1 MASFKLNPT
10 TNKWEPITEKQKGDS
25 DLKRIAS
32 NFGLSLQQVLYGT
45 GKQEVAAR
53 KQYEKVT
60 ATSSTPY
67 GVGQGSYGEVSMAE
81 QPKERGREWIG
92 RDPSANAPAPADVPM
107 TPQDNIDAMWQSVY
121 DEAQAYQQIYGEQP
135 PSSWWDAR
143 TTPIENA
150 QKRYDLTVKGTSGTS
165 GTSGTKSGPSFAD
178 ILASKKFEYEKGQDA
193 AQAKIDAA
201 ALAKV
206 ETDRLDKIA
215 GGKAGETYLR
225 EQAKT
230 RKIDMLKRVAELYD
244 PQQQATKDQ
253 LVEVLKNASA
263 AFDLAEQQVGSAQ
276 EQYTKNFKGSTAY
289 EGVPISTYSV
299 ADNPLLA
306 ALRSQ
311 GAGTGEVQAA
321 TDLARQTGQQ
331 TSDLEKY
338 ALAQLNTGQLNYGS
352 AQQNAAQMGTMAALQ
367 QLGGRRAEVKSGIN
381 TQFAEQ
387 LAALGKERTAA
398 ESDVDTVINDIIS
411 RADEMAAN
419 TKVDE
424 GKAPVVTAP
433 VVTTPSKPDTPP
445 PPPEQGQPAPA
456 AKPKPKPVVTTP
468 VVKPPVVEPVV
479 PPKKKVSTSTIR
491 RS

>member
-1 MASFKLNPT
+1 MATFKLNPV
-10 TNKWEPITEKQKGDS
+10 TNKWEPITEQQKGDS

-32 NFGLSLQQVLYGT
+32 SFGLSLQQVLYGT

-53 KQYEKVT
+53 KKYEKVT

-67 GVGQGSYGEVSMAE
+67 GVGEGTYGDVSLPE
-81 QPKERGREWIG
+81 PPKDTGREWIG
-92 RDPSANAPAPADVPM
+92 RDPSADAPAPADVPM
-107 TPQDNIDAMWQSVY
+107 TPQDNIDAMWQAVY
-121 DEAQAYQQIYGEQP
+121 DEAQSYQQIYGEQP

-150 QKRYDLTVKGTSGTS
+150 QKRYDLTVKGTSGT
-165 GTSGTKSGPSFAD
+165 KSGPSYAD
-178 ILASKKFEYEKGQDA
+178 TLARDKFKYEKSRDVVSDA
-193 AQAKIDAA
+193 KDAA

-206 ETDRLDKIA
+206 ETDRLGKIA

-230 RKIDMLKRVAELYD
+230 RKTDMLKRVAELYD
-244 PQQQATKDQ
+244 PQKQATTDQ
-253 LVEVLKNASA
+253 LAEVLKNASA
-263 AFDLAEQQVGSAQ
+263 AFDLAEKQVGTAQ

-289 EGVPISTYSV
+289 EGVPVSTYSV

-338 ALAQLNTGQLNYGS
+338 ALSQLNTGQMNYGS

-367 QLGGRRAEVKSGIN
+367 ELGGRRAEVKSGIN

-387 LAALGKERTAA
+387 LAALGKERTGA
-398 ESDVDTVINDIIS
+398 ESDVDSTIADIIS
-411 RADEMAAN
+411 RADEMAAT

-424 GKAPVVTAP
+424 GEAPVV
-433 VVTTPSKPDTPP
+433 VPP
-445 PPPEQGQPAPA
+445 AAPA
-456 AKPKPKPVVTTP
+456 APAAPKPKPVVKPPVDKTP
-468 VVKPPVVEPVV
+468 VVKTPVVKTPVKV
-479 PPKKKVSTSTIR
+479 TPQQAEAQRLTALAKKYKK
-491 RS
+491 

>member
-10 TNKWEPITEKQKGDS
+10 TNKWEPISESQKGDS
-25 DLKRIAS
+25 NLRRIAS
-32 NFGLSLQQVLYGT
+32 ASGLSLQQVLYGT

-67 GVGQGSYGEVSMAE
+67 GVGQGSYGEVSL
-81 QPKERGREWIG
+81 PKPPKDTGREWIG
-92 RDPSANAPAPADVPM
+92 RDPSADAPAPAEVPM
-107 TPQDNIDAMWQSVY
+107 TPQGEIDAMWQAVY

-150 QKRYDLTVKGTSGTS
+150 QKRYDLTVKGTSGT
-165 GTSGTKSGPSFAD
+165 KSGPSASD
-178 ILASKKFEYEKGQDA
+178 VLARDKFKYEKSQDA
-193 AQAKIDAA
+193 AK
-201 ALAKV
+201 LAKE
-206 ETDRLDKIA
+206 ETDRLREIA

-230 RKIDMLKRVAELYD
+230 RKTDMLKRVAELYD

-263 AFDLAEQQVGSAQ
+263 AFDLAEKQVGSAQ
-276 EQYTKNFKGSTAY
+276 EQFTKNFKGSTAY
-289 EGVPISTYSV
+289 EGVPVSTYSV

-338 ALAQLNTGQLNYGS
+338 ALAQLNTGQMNYGS
-352 AQQNAAQMGTMAALQ
+352 AIQNASQLGTMAALQ
-367 QLGGRRAEVKSGIN
+367 GLGSRRAEVKSGIN

-387 LAALGKERTAA
+387 LAALGKERTSA

-411 RADEMAAN
+411 KADEMAAN
-419 TKVDE
+419 TKAKGEVP
-424 GKAPVVTAP
+424 PVVPAVVDKVP
-433 VVTTPSKPDTPP
+433 VMPTQ
-445 PPPEQGQPAPA
+445 PEV
-456 AKPKPKPVVTTP
+456 KPKPKPVVTTP

-479 PPKKKVSTSTIR
+479 TPKKKVSTSTIR

>member
-1 MASFKLNPT
+1 MATFKLNPV
-10 TNKWEPITEKQKGDS
+10 TNKWEPITNAQKSDS
-25 DLKRIAS
+25 DLRRIAS
-32 NFGLSLQQVLYGT
+32 AAGLSLQQVLYGT

-67 GVGQGSYGEVSMAE
+67 GVGQGSSGEMSLAE
-81 QPKERGREWIG
+81 
-92 RDPSANAPAPADVPM
+92 PSQNSATYDFWANRAKQTRPDTAPVDDVPM
-107 TPQDNIDAMWQSVY
+107 TPQDNIDAMWQAVY
-121 DEAQAYQQIYGEQP
+121 DEAQSYQTIYGEQP

-150 QKRYDLTVKGTSGTS
+150 QKRYDLTVKGTSGT
-165 GTSGTKSGPSFAD
+165 KSGPSYAD
-178 ILASKKFEYEKGQDA
+178 TLARDKFKYEKSQ
-193 AQAKIDAA
+193 DAA
-201 ALAKV
+201 ALAK
-206 ETDRLDKIA
+206 EEKDRLDKIA

-230 RKIDMLKRVAELYD
+230 RKADMLKRVAELYD

-253 LVEVLKNASA
+253 LAQVLKDASS
-263 AFDLAEQQVGSAQ
+263 AFDLAEKQVGTAQ

-338 ALAQLNTGQLNYGS
+338 ALAQLNTGQMNYGS
-352 AQQNAAQMGTMAALQ
+352 AQQNAAQMGTTAALQ

-387 LAALGKERTAA
+387 LAALGKERTGA
-398 ESDVDTVINDIIS
+398 ESDVDSVIADIIS
-411 RADEMAAN
+411 KADEMAAT

-424 GKAPVVTAP
+424 GKAPVVVPP
-433 VVTTPSKPDTPP
+433 VTPV
-445 PPPEQGQPAPA
+445 APA
-456 AKPKPKPVVTTP
+456 APAAPAAPKPKPPVVKPP

>member
-1 MASFKLNPT
+1 MATFKLNPV
-10 TNKWEPITEKQKGDS
+10 TNKWQPITEQQKGDS
-25 DLKRIAS
+25 DLRRIAS
-32 NFGLSLQQVLYGT
+32 GFGLSLQQVLYGT

-60 ATSSTPY
+60 ATSSNPY
-67 GVGQGSYGEVSMAE
+67 GVGKGSYGEVSLPE
-81 QPKERGREWIG
+81 PPKDTGREWIG
-92 RDPSANAPAPADVPM
+92 RDPSADAPAPEDVPM
-107 TPQDNIDAMWQSVY
+107 TPQDNIDAMWQAVY
-121 DEAQAYQQIYGEQP
+121 DEAQSYQTIYGEQP

-150 QKRYDLTVKGTSGTS
+150 QKRYDLTVKGTSGT
-165 GTSGTKSGPSFAD
+165 KSGPSYAD
-178 ILASKKFEYEKGQDA
+178 TLARDKFKYEKSQ
-193 AQAKIDAA
+193 DAA
-201 ALAKV
+201 ALAKE
-206 ETDRLDKIA
+206 ETDKLGKIA

-230 RKIDMLKRVAELYD
+230 RKADMLKRVAELYD
-244 PQQQATKDQ
+244 PQQQATKNQ

-263 AFDLAEQQVGSAQ
+263 AFDLAEKQVGTAQ

-289 EGVPISTYSV
+289 EGVPVSTYSV

-338 ALAQLNTGQLNYGS
+338 ALAQLNTGQMNYGS

-387 LAALGKERTAA
+387 LAALGKERTGA
-398 ESDVDTVINDIIS
+398 ELDVDSTIADIIS
-411 RADEMAAN
+411 RADEMAAT

-424 GKAPVVTAP
+424 GKAPVVVPPAEP
-433 VVTTPSKPDTPP
+433 V
-445 PPPEQGQPAPA
+445 APA
-456 AKPKPKPVVTTP
+456 APKPKPKPKP
-468 VVKPPVVEPVV
+468 VVKPPVVETPVV
-479 PPKKKVSTSTIR
+479 PPKKVLPKVSSSTIR

>member
-1 MASFKLNPT
+1 MATFKLNPT
-10 TNKWEPITEKQKGDS
+10 TNKWEPITESQKGDS
-25 DLKRIAS
+25 DLRRIAS
-32 NFGLSLQQVLYGT
+32 GAGLSLQQVLYGT

-60 ATSSTPY
+60 ATSSNPY
-67 GVGQGSYGEVSMAE
+67 GVGKGSYGEVSL
-81 QPKERGREWIG
+81 PKPSEDTGREWIG
-92 RDPSANAPAPADVPM
+92 RDPSADAPAPADVPM

-121 DEAQAYQQIYGEQP
+121 DEAQSYQQIYGEQP
-135 PSSWWDAR
+135 PASWWTSR

-150 QKRYDLTVKGTSGTS
+150 QKRYDLTVKGTSGT
-165 GTSGTKSGPSFAD
+165 KSGPSYAD
-178 ILASKKFEYEKGQDA
+178 TLARDKFKYEKSRDVVSDAKDA
-193 AQAKIDAA
+193 AV
-201 ALAKV
+201 LAKV
-206 ETDRLDKIA
+206 ETDRLGKIA

-230 RKIDMLKRVAELYD
+230 RKTDMLKRVAELYD

-263 AFDLAEQQVGSAQ
+263 AFDLAEKQVGTAQ
-276 EQYTKNFKGSTAY
+276 EQFTKNFKGSTAY
-289 EGVPISTYSV
+289 EGVPVSTYSV

-338 ALAQLNTGQLNYGS
+338 ALAQLNTGQMNYGS

-367 QLGGRRAEVKSGIN
+367 GLGSRRAEVKSGIN

-387 LAALGKERTAA
+387 LAALGKERTGAI
-398 ESDVDTVINDIIS
+398 SDVDSVINDIIS
-411 RADEMAAN
+411 KADEMAAN

-424 GKAPVVTAP
+424 GKAPVIPP
-433 VVTTPSKPDTPP
+433 VEDKVPVMPTQ
-445 PPPEQGQPAPA
+445 PEV
-456 AKPKPKPVVTTP
+456 KPKPKP
-468 VVKPPVVEPVV
+468 KPKPIVQPVVEPVV
-479 PPKKKVSTSTIR
+479 PPKKVLPKVLPSSSIR